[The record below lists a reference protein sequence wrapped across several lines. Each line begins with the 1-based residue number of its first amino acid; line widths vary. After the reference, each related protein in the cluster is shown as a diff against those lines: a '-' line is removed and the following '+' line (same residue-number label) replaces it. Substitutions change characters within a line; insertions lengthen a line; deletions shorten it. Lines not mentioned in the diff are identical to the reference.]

1 MAAAEMGWASSPE
14 NARKESP
21 LTPAIVLVSPP
32 QPWEQYGSRLARG
45 AEDCDFTARWVSV
58 RQAHKA
64 GPVTGSVCTGVAAAL
79 RGSVVNDVVRPEAHV
94 GGRYRVAHPSGVI
107 DVVID
112 LDQDSGEIVI
122 RKAAIIRT
130 ARRLLEGF
138 VYASKERLPF
148 LGRDPGHEVAA

>member
-1 MAAAEMGWASSPE
+1 
-14 NARKESP
+14 
-21 LTPAIVLVSPP
+21 
-32 QPWEQYGSRLARG
+32 
-45 AEDCDFTARWVSV
+45 
-58 RQAHKA
+58 
-64 GPVTGSVCTGVAAAL
+64 
-79 RGSVVNDVVRPEAHV
+79 
-94 GGRYRVAHPSGVI
+94 VI

-148 LGRDPGHEVAA
+148 LGRDPAHEVAA